1 MGKPRR
7 DALGRFASGPVA
19 DVASAADRRAAL
31 AAVGMGSNSQSAT
44 TANPLEVK
52 CSGND
57 NGGDLMFCRECG
69 PCRDSECPCRR
80 DHDDLSSTQIEQ
92 GAPDV
97 LESAGS
103 GRTSGLPSG
112 PNGVQCSGMDN
123 GGDLMQC
130 RQCGPCRDSECPC
143 CVEHR

>member
-1 MGKPRR
+1 MGKQRR
-7 DALGRFASGPVA
+7 NALGRFASGPVA

-31 AAVGMGSNSQSAT
+31 AAVGTGSSSVSAT
-44 TANPLEVK
+44 PANPHGVE

-69 PCRDSECPCRR
+69 PCRDSECPCHR
-80 DHDDLSSTQIEQ
+80 DHDDTSSTQIEQ
-92 GAPDV
+92 GPPDV
-97 LESAGS
+97 LGTAGS
-103 GRTSGLPSG
+103 GRAPEFPSG
-112 PNGVQCSGMDN
+112 TNGVRCSGNDN

-143 CVEHR
+143 CIEHR